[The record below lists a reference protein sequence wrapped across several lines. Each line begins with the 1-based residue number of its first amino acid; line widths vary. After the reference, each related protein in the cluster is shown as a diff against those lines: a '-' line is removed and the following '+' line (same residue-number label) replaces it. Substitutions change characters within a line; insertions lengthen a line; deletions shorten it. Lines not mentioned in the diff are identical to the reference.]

1 MSLDSFTPV
10 RFTDS
15 TLFLKEIDGQKLL
28 IKTFINEQKEA
39 RRELELALELELE
52 KNLHWSASGFRV
64 PGIIDIEFK
73 ELTEPYVVMEFIDG
87 INLSDYLKSP
97 AILLAAKLEVLGDI
111 FKINYRRH
119 LIALENN
126 DLLLIHT
133 DPNTDNIIIRTDQ
146 FFFID
151 FEHFSQSLEISA
163 AVAKEVAT
171 FARRVVRDLG
181 IAAMQ
186 NVLEIMLVAYNND
199 ALILDKVEELTLG
212 RSFQWLHRLK
222 NNLKKRM
229 NAKLVT
235 RYDIIE
241 TIRLLRAKSATP

>member
-39 RRELELALELELE
+39 RRELELE

-64 PGIIDIEFK
+64 PGIIDIEFR
-73 ELTEPYVVMEFIDG
+73 EITEPYVVMEFIDG
-87 INLSDYLKSP
+87 INLSDYLKNP
-97 AILLAAKLEVLGDI
+97 EVLLAAKLEVLGGI

-119 LIALENN
+119 LIALGNN

-133 DPNTDNIIIRTDQ
+133 DPNTDNIIIRSNQ

-151 FEHFSQSLEISA
+151 FEHFPRSLEISA

-186 NVLEIMLVAYNND
+186 NVVEIMLVAYNND